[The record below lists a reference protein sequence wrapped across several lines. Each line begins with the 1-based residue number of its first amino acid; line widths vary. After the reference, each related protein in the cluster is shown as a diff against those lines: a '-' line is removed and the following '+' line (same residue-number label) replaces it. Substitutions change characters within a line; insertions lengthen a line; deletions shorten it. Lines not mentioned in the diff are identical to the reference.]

1 MRLLVVEDDP
11 QISDGLIAALRRG
24 GHAVDGALTGRDA
37 DSALVMHEYDLV
49 ILDLGLP
56 LLDGADVLRN
66 LRARKQ
72 NTPVIILT
80 ARDHPG
86 DRSRALDS
94 GADDYMVKPFDL
106 SELEAR
112 IRAITRRVHG
122 SSSDD
127 LAIGDLVF
135 SAAERRVT
143 VRGETLAFLPREMSV
158 LEILLQRRGRVVS
171 KAQMMASL
179 CDWDQELTEAAIEVY
194 LHRVRKK
201 LSGSGIGIRTI
212 RGFGYLLEMQFV
224 PDIKS

>member
-11 QISDGLIAALRRG
+11 QISDGLIAALRRS
-24 GHAVDGALTGRDA
+24 GHAVDGARNGRDA
-37 DSALVMHEYDLV
+37 DSALVAHDFDLI

-56 LLDGADVLRN
+56 LLDGTEVLRN
-66 LRARKQ
+66 LRIRKQ
-72 NTPVIILT
+72 NTPVLILT
-80 ARDHPG
+80 ARDRPG

-94 GADDYMVKPFDL
+94 GADDYMIKPFDL

-127 LAIGDLVF
+127 LSLGDLVF
-135 SAAERRVT
+135 SATERRVT
-143 VRGETLAFLPREMSV
+143 VRGEPLTLLPREMNV

-179 CDWDQELTEAAIEVY
+179 CDWGQEITETAIEVY

-201 LSGSGIGIRTI
+201 LSGSGISIRTV
-212 RGFGYLLEMQFV
+212 RGFGYLLEN
-224 PDIKS
+224 PPASDTKL